1 MKALIHFFLKGL
13 FGVLALGILA
23 NAQGQDTQFPNVNLS
38 LAQTNQAEATIQES
52 QLKDSALEAKGAE
65 SQRIQ
70 AVLETTSGKITL
82 DLFPKVAPKA
92 VENFVTHINEGY
104 YNGTIF
110 HRVIR
115 RFMIQGGDPSGT
127 GSGGESIWGQD
138 FEDEIAKGYAFDRA
152 GILAMAN
159 SGENTN
165 GSQFFITTTRTPHLN
180 GKHTIFGE
188 ISEEA
193 KEESFKTLRKIE
205 YTPTNS
211 QDKPLKEQTILKA
224 YIIRSAK

>member
-1 MKALIHFFLKGL
+1 MRALIHFLL
-13 FGVLALGILA
+13 SLLCAGILC
-23 NAQGQDTQFPNVNLS
+23 AQENVQS
-38 LAQTNQAEATIQES
+38 MES
-52 QLKDSALEAKGAE
+52 QK
-65 SQRIQ
+65 IQ
-70 AVLETTSGKITL
+70 VVLETTSGKIVL
-82 DLFPKVAPKA
+82 DLFPQVAPKA
-92 VENFVTHINEGY
+92 VENFVTHTNEGY

-127 GSGGESIWGQD
+127 GSGGESIWGED
-138 FEDEIAKGYAFDRA
+138 FEDEIVKGYAFDRA

-159 SGENTN
+159 AGENTN
-165 GSQFFITTTRTPHLN
+165 GSQFFITTTRTSHLN

-188 ISEEA
+188 ISEDS

-211 QDKPLKEQTILKA
+211 QDKPIKEQKILKA
-224 YIIRSAK
+224 YVIQNTTMQ

>member
-1 MKALIHFFLKGL
+1 MNALIHFLFKGFLGL
-13 FGVLALGILA
+13 LVFGVVA
-23 NAQGQDTQFPNVNLS
+23 NAQGI
-38 LAQTNQAEATIQES
+38 AESTENTEV
-52 QLKDSALEAKGAE
+52 KKAE

-82 DLFPKVAPKA
+82 DLFPQIAPKA
-92 VENFVTHINEGY
+92 VENFVTHINNGY

-115 RFMIQGGDPSGT
+115 KFMIQGGDPTGT
-127 GSGGESIWGQD
+127 GRGGESIWGED

-159 SGENTN
+159 AGENTN

-188 ISEEA
+188 ISPES
-193 KEESFKTLRKIE
+193 KDESFKTLRKIE
-205 YTPTNS
+205 YTPTGA
-211 QDKPLKEQTILKA
+211 QDKPLKEQQIIKA
-224 YIIRSAK
+224 YIITQ

>member
-1 MKALIHFFLKGL
+1 MRALIYFLL
-13 FGVLALGILA
+13 SLLCAGILC
-23 NAQGQDTQFPNVNLS
+23 AQENVQS
-38 LAQTNQAEATIQES
+38 MES
-52 QLKDSALEAKGAE
+52 QK
-65 SQRIQ
+65 IQ
-70 AVLETTSGKITL
+70 VVLETTSGKIVL
-82 DLFPKVAPKA
+82 DLFPQVAPKA
-92 VENFVTHINEGY
+92 VENFVTHTNEGY

-127 GSGGESIWGQD
+127 GSGGESIWGED
-138 FEDEIAKGYAFDRA
+138 FEDEIVKGYAFDRA

-159 SGENTN
+159 AGENTN
-165 GSQFFITTTRTPHLN
+165 GSQFFITTTRTSHLN

-188 ISEEA
+188 ISEDS

-211 QDKPLKEQTILKA
+211 QDKPIKEQKILKA
-224 YIIRSAK
+224 YVIQNTTMQ

>member
-1 MKALIHFFLKGL
+1 MKALIHFLLKCL
-13 FGVLALGILA
+13 LGILSLGVLA
-23 NAQGQDTQFPNVNLS
+23 NAQ
-38 LAQTNQAEATIQES
+38 EES
-52 QLKDSALEAKGAE
+52 QK
-65 SQRIQ
+65 IQ

-82 DLFPKVAPKA
+82 DLFPQVAPKA

-115 RFMIQGGDPSGT
+115 KFMVQGGDPSGT
-127 GSGGESIWGQD
+127 GSGGESIWGKD
-138 FEDEIAKGYAFDRA
+138 FEDEIVKGYAFDKA

-159 SGENTN
+159 AGENTN

-188 ISEEA
+188 ISEEG

-211 QDKPLKEQTILKA
+211 QDKPIKEQKIFKA
-224 YIIRSAK
+224 YIIQSTSPQQTEK

>member
-1 MKALIHFFLKGL
+1 MKALIHFLCKGFLGL
-13 FGVLALGILA
+13 LVFGVVANSQGIA
-23 NAQGQDTQFPNVNLS
+23 ES
-38 LAQTNQAEATIQES
+38 AEAKKIES
-52 QLKDSALEAKGAE
+52 QK
-65 SQRIQ
+65 IQ

-82 DLFPKVAPKA
+82 DLFPQIAPKA

-104 YNGTIF
+104 YNGVIF

-115 RFMIQGGDPSGT
+115 KFMIQGGDPTGT
-127 GSGGESIWGQD
+127 GRGGESIWGED

-159 SGENTN
+159 AGANTN

-188 ISEEA
+188 ISVEG
-193 KEESFKTLRKIE
+193 KDESFKTLRKIE
-205 YTPTNS
+205 YTPTDA
-211 QDKPLKEQTILKA
+211 QDKPLKEQKIIKA
-224 YIIRSAK
+224 YIIAQ

>member
-1 MKALIHFFLKGL
+1 MRALIHFLL
-13 FGVLALGILA
+13 SLLCAGILC
-23 NAQGQDTQFPNVNLS
+23 AQENVQS
-38 LAQTNQAEATIQES
+38 MES
-52 QLKDSALEAKGAE
+52 QK
-65 SQRIQ
+65 IQ
-70 AVLETTSGKITL
+70 VVLETTSGKIVL
-82 DLFPKVAPKA
+82 DLFPQVAPKA
-92 VENFVTHINEGY
+92 VENFVTHTNEGY

-127 GSGGESIWGQD
+127 GSGGESIWGED
-138 FEDEIAKGYAFDRA
+138 FEDEIVKGYAFDRA

-159 SGENTN
+159 AGENTN
-165 GSQFFITTTRTPHLN
+165 GSQFFITTTRTSHLN

-188 ISEEA
+188 ISEDS

-211 QDKPLKEQTILKA
+211 QDKPIKEQKILKA
-224 YIIRSAK
+224 YVVQNTTMQ

>member
-1 MKALIHFFLKGL
+1 MRALIYFLL
-13 FGVLALGILA
+13 SLLCAGILC
-23 NAQGQDTQFPNVNLS
+23 AQENVQS
-38 LAQTNQAEATIQES
+38 MES
-52 QLKDSALEAKGAE
+52 QK
-65 SQRIQ
+65 IQ
-70 AVLETTSGKITL
+70 VVLETTSGKIVL
-82 DLFPKVAPKA
+82 DLFPQVAPKA
-92 VENFVTHINEGY
+92 VENFVTHTNEGY

-127 GSGGESIWGQD
+127 GSGGESIWGED
-138 FEDEIAKGYAFDRA
+138 FEDEIVKGYAFDRA

-159 SGENTN
+159 AGENTN

-188 ISEEA
+188 ISEDS

-211 QDKPLKEQTILKA
+211 QDKPIKEQKILKA
-224 YIIRSAK
+224 YVIQNTTMQ

>member
-1 MKALIHFFLKGL
+1 MRALIHFLL
-13 FGVLALGILA
+13 SLLCAGILC
-23 NAQGQDTQFPNVNLS
+23 AQENVQS
-38 LAQTNQAEATIQES
+38 MES
-52 QLKDSALEAKGAE
+52 QK
-65 SQRIQ
+65 IQ
-70 AVLETTSGKITL
+70 VVLETTSGKIVL
-82 DLFPKVAPKA
+82 DLFPQVAPKA
-92 VENFVTHINEGY
+92 VENFVTHTNEGY

-127 GSGGESIWGQD
+127 GSGGESIWGED
-138 FEDEIAKGYAFDRA
+138 FEDEIVKGYAFDRA

-159 SGENTN
+159 AGENTN

-188 ISEEA
+188 ISEDS

-211 QDKPLKEQTILKA
+211 QDKPIKEQKNLKSLCYSKYYNA
-224 YIIRSAK
+224 MTR

>member
-1 MKALIHFFLKGL
+1 M
-13 FGVLALGILA
+13 
-23 NAQGQDTQFPNVNLS
+23 QS
-38 LAQTNQAEATIQES
+38 MES
-52 QLKDSALEAKGAE
+52 QK
-65 SQRIQ
+65 IQ
-70 AVLETTSGKITL
+70 VVLETTSGKIVL
-82 DLFPKVAPKA
+82 DLFPQVAPKA
-92 VENFVTHINEGY
+92 VENFVTHTNEGY

-127 GSGGESIWGQD
+127 GSGGESIWGED
-138 FEDEIAKGYAFDRA
+138 FEDEIVKGYAFDRA

-159 SGENTN
+159 AGENTN
-165 GSQFFITTTRTPHLN
+165 GSQFFITTTRTSHLN

-188 ISEEA
+188 ISEDS

-211 QDKPLKEQTILKA
+211 QDKPIKEQKILKA
-224 YIIRSAK
+224 YVIQNTTMQ

>member
-1 MKALIHFFLKGL
+1 MKALILFLSKIT
-13 FGVLALGILA
+13 LALCLIST
-23 NAQGQDTQFPNVNLS
+23 NAFCQENLS
-38 LAQTNQAEATIQES
+38 QNEQNSTQEI
-52 QLKDSALEAKGAE
+52 AE
-65 SQRIQ
+65 STQNPQRIQ
-70 AVLETTSGKITL
+70 AVLETTAGKITL
-82 DLFPKVAPKA
+82 DLFPLTAPKA

-110 HRVIR
+110 HRTIR
-115 RFMIQGGDPSGT
+115 RFMIQGGDPT
-127 GSGGESIWGQD
+127 GSGRGGESIWGQA
-138 FEDEIAKGYAFDRA
+138 FEDEIAPGYAFDRA

-188 ISEEA
+188 ISPEN

-205 YTPTNS
+205 YSPTDSN
-211 QDKPLKEQTILKA
+211 DKPLKEQKIIKA
-224 YIIRSAK
+224 YIIQSP

>member
-1 MKALIHFFLKGL
+1 MRVLIHFL
-13 FGVLALGILA
+13 FKILLGVMALGILT
-23 NAQGQDTQFPNVNLS
+23 NAQEMQEEV
-38 LAQTNQAEATIQES
+38 ES
-52 QLKDSALEAKGAE
+52 QSLDSQK
-65 SQRIQ
+65 IQ
-70 AVLETTSGKITL
+70 AVLETTSGRIVL
-82 DLFPKVAPKA
+82 DLFPKAAPKA

-115 RFMIQGGDPSGT
+115 KFMIQGGDPSGT

-138 FEDEIAKGYAFDRA
+138 FEDEIAKGYAFDKA

-159 SGENTN
+159 AGENTN

-188 ISEEA
+188 ISEDS

-211 QDKPLKEQTILKA
+211 QDKPIKEQKILKA
-224 YIIRSAK
+224 YIIQDTK

>member
-1 MKALIHFFLKGL
+1 MRALIHFLFKLLVGFLSI
-13 FGVLALGILA
+13 GILA
-23 NAQGQDTQFPNVNLS
+23 
-38 LAQTNQAEATIQES
+38 QAQES
-52 QLKDSALEAKGAE
+52 E
-65 SQRIQ
+65 SQKIQ

-82 DLFPKVAPKA
+82 DLFPQVAPKA

-127 GSGGESIWGQD
+127 GRGGESIWGKD
-138 FEDEIAKGYAFDRA
+138 FEDEIVKGYAFDAA
-152 GILAMAN
+152 GVLAMAN
-159 SGENTN
+159 AGENTN

-180 GKHTIFGE
+180 GKHTIFGA
-188 ISEEA
+188 ISEDS

-211 QDKPLKEQTILKA
+211 QDKPIKEQKILKA
-224 YIIRSAK
+224 YIIQSDK

>member
-1 MKALIHFFLKGL
+1 MRALIHFLL
-13 FGVLALGILA
+13 SLLCAGILC
-23 NAQGQDTQFPNVNLS
+23 AQENVQS
-38 LAQTNQAEATIQES
+38 MES
-52 QLKDSALEAKGAE
+52 QK
-65 SQRIQ
+65 IQ
-70 AVLETTSGKITL
+70 VVLETTSGKIVL
-82 DLFPKVAPKA
+82 DLFPQVAPKA
-92 VENFVTHINEGY
+92 VENFVTHTNEGY

-127 GSGGESIWGQD
+127 GSGGESIWGED
-138 FEDEIAKGYAFDRA
+138 FEDEIVKGYAFDRA

-159 SGENTN
+159 AGENTN

-188 ISEEA
+188 ISEDS

-211 QDKPLKEQTILKA
+211 QDKPIKEQKILK
-224 YIIRSAK
+224 

>member
-1 MKALIHFFLKGL
+1 MRALIHFLL
-13 FGVLALGILA
+13 SLLCAGILC
-23 NAQGQDTQFPNVNLS
+23 AQENVQS
-38 LAQTNQAEATIQES
+38 MES
-52 QLKDSALEAKGAE
+52 QK
-65 SQRIQ
+65 IQ
-70 AVLETTSGKITL
+70 VVLETTSGKIVL
-82 DLFPKVAPKA
+82 DLFPQVAPKA
-92 VENFVTHINEGY
+92 VENFVTHTNEGY

-127 GSGGESIWGQD
+127 GSGGESIWGED
-138 FEDEIAKGYAFDRA
+138 FEDEIVKGYAFDRA

-159 SGENTN
+159 AGENTN

-188 ISEEA
+188 ISEDS

-211 QDKPLKEQTILKA
+211 QDKPIKEQKILKA
-224 YIIRSAK
+224 YVIQNTTMQ

>member
-1 MKALIHFFLKGL
+1 MRALIHFLL
-13 FGVLALGILA
+13 SLLCAGILC
-23 NAQGQDTQFPNVNLS
+23 AQENVQS
-38 LAQTNQAEATIQES
+38 MES
-52 QLKDSALEAKGAE
+52 QK
-65 SQRIQ
+65 IQ
-70 AVLETTSGKITL
+70 VVLETTSGKIVL
-82 DLFPKVAPKA
+82 DLFPQVAPKA
-92 VENFVTHINEGY
+92 VENFVTHTNEGY

-115 RFMIQGGDPSGT
+115 RFMIQGGDPSST
-127 GSGGESIWGQD
+127 GSGGESIWGED
-138 FEDEIAKGYAFDRA
+138 FEDEIVKGYAFDRA

-159 SGENTN
+159 AGENTN

-188 ISEEA
+188 ISEDS

-211 QDKPLKEQTILKA
+211 QDKPIKEQKILKA
-224 YIIRSAK
+224 YVIQNTTMQ

>member
-1 MKALIHFFLKGL
+1 MRALIHFLL
-13 FGVLALGILA
+13 SLLCAGILC
-23 NAQGQDTQFPNVNLS
+23 AQENVQS
-38 LAQTNQAEATIQES
+38 MES
-52 QLKDSALEAKGAE
+52 QK
-65 SQRIQ
+65 IQ
-70 AVLETTSGKITL
+70 VVLETTSGKIVL
-82 DLFPKVAPKA
+82 DLFPQVAPKA
-92 VENFVTHINEGY
+92 VENFVTHTNEGY

-127 GSGGESIWGQD
+127 GSGGESIWGED
-138 FEDEIAKGYAFDRA
+138 FEDEIVKGYAFDRA

-159 SGENTN
+159 AGENTN

-188 ISEEA
+188 ISEDS
-193 KEESFKTLRKIE
+193 KEKSFKTLRKIE

-211 QDKPLKEQTILKA
+211 QDKPIKEQKILKA
-224 YIIRSAK
+224 YVIQNTTMQ